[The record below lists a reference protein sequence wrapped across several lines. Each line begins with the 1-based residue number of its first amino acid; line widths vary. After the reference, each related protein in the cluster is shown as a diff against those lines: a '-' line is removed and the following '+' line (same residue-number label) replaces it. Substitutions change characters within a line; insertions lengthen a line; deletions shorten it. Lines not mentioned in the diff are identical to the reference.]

1 MVVDVPHR
9 TAVGLGLR
17 LGDGVVHPSGVDLH
31 LIGEGQAVNDF
42 SDMPGGGVVVMV
54 VVLLAMPVAVV
65 MVMVV
70 MVMVMVVMVMLVV
83 VMVVVVLLLAVE
95 VVMMGLFRWGGG
107 LSLLLAVHGDGHVG
121 ARDAAGGG
129 GLSLQMHPGQPQTVH
144 GIQKALLVLQQLVQG
159 GHEHI
164 PGGPHIALNVERFHI
179 NVPPVLPFD

>member
-1 MVVDVPHR
+1 MCIRDS
-9 TAVGLGLR
+9 
-17 LGDGVVHPSGVDLH
+17 PSGVDLH

-54 VVLLAMPVAVV
+54 VVLLAMPVA
-65 MVMVV
+65 
-70 MVMVMVVMVMLVV
+70 VVMVMLVV

-129 GLSLQMHPGQPQTVH
+129 GLSLQMYPGQPQTVH

-164 PGGPHIALNVERFHI
+164 PGGPHIALDVERFHVS
-179 NVPPVLPFD
+179 VPPVLPFD